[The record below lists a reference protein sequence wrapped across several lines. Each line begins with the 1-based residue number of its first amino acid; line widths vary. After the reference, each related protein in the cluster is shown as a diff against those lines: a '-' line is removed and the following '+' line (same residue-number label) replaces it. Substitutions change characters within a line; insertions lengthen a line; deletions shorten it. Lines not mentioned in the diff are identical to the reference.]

1 MVILDFED
9 GIPTESDSIAFELGD
24 DICVRSSGSDS
35 RSLKYPRDSVS
46 GRMDDR
52 KIC

>member
-1 MVILDFED
+1 MVFQL
-9 GIPTESDSIAFELGD
+9 PTESDSIAFEFGD
-24 DICVRSSGSDS
+24 DVCVRSSGSDS
-35 RSLKYPRDSVS
+35 RYLKYPRDSDS